1 MQNLLFGIT
10 LEKRIYLHIQNLVIL
25 HSIASEYSFTFK
37 STLFKNPARSDII
50 AKRLCK
56 NTEDIG
62 VVKHILAG
70 LFNCT
75 RSQTFSPE
83 RFCYIIPHFRSPRM
97 DVIFAKHT
105 NASHYFMISSDS
117 KSKTL
122 FLSAFSISLI

>member
-56 NTEDIG
+56 IRRISVLLNTYWQVCLIAH
-62 VVKHILAG
+62 V
-70 LFNCT
+70 
-75 RSQTFSPE
+75 
-83 RFCYIIPHFRSPRM
+83 PRP
-97 DVIFAKHT
+97 FPQK
-105 NASHYFMISSDS
+105 DS
-117 KSKTL
+117 
-122 FLSAFSISLI
+122 AI